1 MILMPETWG
10 SSRSSGF
17 LYDEHSE
24 YLRMGRSIL
33 VVMAMLVRRSITEM
47 CDNAL
52 ANLLRYFQNL
62 VSEKSA
68 LLDPNY
74 HDGLLSDDDNFSRS
88 KAYFWAINTLREIEG
103 SILENVKQIECCADC
118 WPSRWSSENEIPW
131 QTNYVKTQLE
141 PSITRLLTI
150 KENFKAIR
158 IEATALR
165 DGVSVF

>member
-68 LLDPNY
+68 LLDPNQARQNNQIWRI
-74 HDGLLSDDDNFSRS
+74 DRQSSLNASSIDLSF
-88 KAYFWAINTLREIEG
+88 
-103 SILENVKQIECCADC
+103 
-118 WPSRWSSENEIPW
+118 
-131 QTNYVKTQLE
+131 
-141 PSITRLLTI
+141 
-150 KENFKAIR
+150 
-158 IEATALR
+158 
-165 DGVSVF
+165 